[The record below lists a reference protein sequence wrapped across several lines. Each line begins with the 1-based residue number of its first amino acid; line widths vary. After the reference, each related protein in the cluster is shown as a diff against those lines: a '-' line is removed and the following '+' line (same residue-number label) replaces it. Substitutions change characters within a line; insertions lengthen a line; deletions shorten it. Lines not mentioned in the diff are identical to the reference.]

1 MMDVDEESKYDSP
14 VYMLSSLQKKTPQII
29 KACVK
34 LLKVKTKSD
43 RSKTAILALLSTIC
57 NAPGGLGEPKAVNA
71 VMGAMD
77 ITLSPSASKAI
88 KLDSLLFL
96 QSALKCE
103 KGGHLPSTVQP
114 HVLTILPLV
123 QSAAAEDW
131 YKIIAE
137 AIRVFSLVPALI
149 TARDSKDSM
158 SDSPPVDTDTTQKA
172 ADIIFASVEPRLKE
186 NDIDQEIKET
196 SIVAM
201 GELVTTLGNL
211 LSSDQIS
218 TVLSLLLERLGN
230 EITRTAALK
239 TLGKIASSPL
249 KIDISSILSEATEQL
264 AHFLRQNSRS
274 LKLCVLETISSLV
287 QSNNN
292 KMAPSL
298 FDLILTEAAPLITDA
313 DLQISH
319 LAVNVS
325 YDVLVSSK
333 DSFKAI
339 KSTTLPPLI
348 VLASSPLLQGLALN
362 STTKFLEELS
372 IAGSSEVTFS
382 EISAALYAAVDTETR
397 QQAMSNLSK
406 CIAAICAVADSNLQ
420 EEVLKDLV
428 VDVNGADKLKRRLGL
443 LTIGALGERV
453 DLSSVPKLGDILLA
467 AFSNEDDQT
476 KAAAAFAL
484 GHVSVRAIDV
494 FLPVILDAL
503 NNGTSIYLVLSSLKE
518 LIVCAISNGLEVES
532 KYVDQIMPH
541 LVTFCEDEA
550 EGVRSMAA
558 ECMGCFITMKPKQVL
573 PVLKS
578 LGESKMDGS
587 EKSNLVLWTVATSV
601 RNALGSKNVDLA
613 ALTEHMSGFLE
624 YLKSEDFAVRTATL
638 LMVNAAVWYQ
648 NTVITAQMEDVVLP
662 ALLTLLELKVIRTID
677 LGPFKHKVDDA
688 LPLRKACISIIDSAL
703 TRCPGVLPVASIL
716 PKLAS
721 CLTDESDVVLS
732 CHQLIIKFTKLHPAL
747 VAQNVPLFLSS
758 GLEKTINKKIKDGA
772 SANDRE
778 KAEELIKSAMR
789 VAAEWQRIDDVHGS
803 ATFGEFVER
812 IKAKDN
818 LELIWNEVL
827 RNR

>member
-1 MMDVDEESKYDSP
+1 MP
-14 VYMLSSLQKKTPQII
+14 
-29 KACVK
+29 A
-34 LLKVKTKSD
+34 
-43 RSKTAILALLSTIC
+43 
-57 NAPGGLGEPKAVNA
+57 
-71 VMGAMD
+71 
-77 ITLSPSASKAI
+77 ASQPHWR
-88 KLDSLLFL
+88 LDS
-96 QSALKCE
+96 
-103 KGGHLPSTVQP
+103 
-114 HVLTILPLV
+114 
-123 QSAAAEDW
+123 DD
-131 YKIIAE
+131 
-137 AIRVFSLVPALI
+137 RV
-149 TARDSKDSM
+149 T
-158 SDSPPVDTDTTQKA
+158 
-172 ADIIFASVEPRLKE
+172 
-186 NDIDQEIKET
+186 
-196 SIVAM
+196 
-201 GELVTTLGNL
+201 G
-211 LSSDQIS
+211 
-218 TVLSLLLERLGN
+218 
-230 EITRTAALK
+230 
-239 TLGKIASSPL
+239 
-249 KIDISSILSEATEQL
+249 
-264 AHFLRQNSRS
+264 
-274 LKLCVLETISSLV
+274 
-287 QSNNN
+287 
-292 KMAPSL
+292 
-298 FDLILTEAAPLITDA
+298 
-313 DLQISH
+313 
-319 LAVNVS
+319 
-325 YDVLVSSK
+325 
-333 DSFKAI
+333 
-339 KSTTLPPLI
+339 
-348 VLASSPLLQGLALN
+348 GLALD

-382 EISAALYAAVDTETR
+382 EISAALYAAVDTEIR

-406 CIAAICAVADSNLQ
+406 SIAAICAVADSKLQ

-428 VDVNGADKLKRRLGL
+428 ADVNGADKLKRRLGL

-541 LVTFCEDEA
+541 LVTFCENDA

-587 EKSNLVLWTVATSV
+587 DKSNLVLWSVATSV
-601 RNALGSKNVDLA
+601 RNALGSKTVDLA

-648 NTVITAQMEDVVLP
+648 NTVITAQMADVVLP
-662 ALLTLLELKVIRTID
+662 TLLTLLELKVIRTID

-703 TRCPGVLPVASIL
+703 TRCPGLLPVAELL
-716 PKLAS
+716 PKLAC
-721 CLTDESDVVLS
+721 CLTDEPEVVLS

-747 VAQNVPLFLSS
+747 VAQNVTLFLES

-772 SANDRE
+772 PATDRE

-789 VAAEWQRIDDVHGS
+789 VAAEWQSIDDVS
-803 ATFGEFVER
+803 VSTSFGEFVER

-818 LELIWNEVL
+818 LALIWNEVL
-827 RNR
+827 RNH